1 MIKKITDLGQMLRE
15 GTISIR
21 NHVCETSVIQC
32 TAITAFNKL
41 EFNKSTEEKMLDD
54 AEA

>member
-1 MIKKITDLGQMLRE
+1 MGQMLRK

-32 TAITAFNKL
+32 PAINKL
-41 EFNKSTEEKMLDD
+41 ELNKSTKEEMLDD
-54 AEA
+54 AET

>member
-1 MIKKITDLGQMLRE
+1 MLRE

-21 NHVCETSVIQC
+21 NHVCETNIIQC
-32 TAITAFNKL
+32 PAMTAFSKL
-41 EFNKSTEEKMLDD
+41 ELNKTTEEEMLDD

>member
-1 MIKKITDLGQMLRE
+1 MLRK

-32 TAITAFNKL
+32 PAITAFNKL
-41 EFNKSTEEKMLDD
+41 ELNKSTEEEMLDD
-54 AEA
+54 ADKTKHNRRSE